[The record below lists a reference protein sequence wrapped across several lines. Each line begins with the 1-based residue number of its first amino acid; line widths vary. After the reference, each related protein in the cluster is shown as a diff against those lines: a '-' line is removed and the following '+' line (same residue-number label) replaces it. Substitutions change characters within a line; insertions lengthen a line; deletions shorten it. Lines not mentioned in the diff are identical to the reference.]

1 VHSGTSQAKNYTYGV
16 WTYRVRPDNLKVMMT
31 ATSKGK
37 KAFGEA
43 IRNQRKKC
51 GYTQESFAFHCGL
64 HRNYISGVERGV
76 RNISLENT
84 IKIASSLNLKVSELF
99 ILAGM

>member
-1 VHSGTSQAKNYTYGV
+1 MWTHRVHPVS
-16 WTYRVRPDNLKVMMT
+16 LKTMKT
-31 ATSKGK
+31 AASKSK
-37 KAFGEA
+37 KEFGEA
-43 IRNQRKKC
+43 IRKQRKKR

-76 RNISLENT
+76 RNISLENI